1 MVAVAGGTI
10 DLWAEYKWV
19 PLVPEEGLLG
29 LQLRVCVL
37 KVIFKSL
44 THCVR
49 IPPHGN
55 SETVAGSFLLYSIG
69 SHQTPGNSP
78 ASVF

>member
-29 LQLRVCVL
+29 LQLRVCVF
-37 KVIFKSL
+37 FK
-44 THCVR
+44 
-49 IPPHGN
+49 GDFK
-55 SETVAGSFLLYSIG
+55 GDF
-69 SHQTPGNSP
+69 
-78 ASVF
+78 